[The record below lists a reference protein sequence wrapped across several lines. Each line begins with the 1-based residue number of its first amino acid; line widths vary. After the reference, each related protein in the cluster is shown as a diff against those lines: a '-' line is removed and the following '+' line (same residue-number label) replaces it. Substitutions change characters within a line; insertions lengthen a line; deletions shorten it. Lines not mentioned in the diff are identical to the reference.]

1 MAELT
6 CLDIGRAAYEP
17 TVGLQ
22 QRLVKEVKAAE
33 AERAYLVL
41 VEHDPPVITLG
52 RGSDA
57 AHVTASRERLAREGI
72 EVHESSRGGDVTY
85 HGPGQLVGYPILRL
99 DLHGRDI
106 HRYLRDLEEVLIRL
120 LTRFGVEGRRS
131 AGLTGVWVGDEKIA
145 AIGVAV
151 SRWVTYHGFAL
162 NVTPDLGHF
171 GLIVPCG
178 IRDKGVTSLA
188 RLLAQPVT
196 VAEVKPPLVECVVEV
211 FGFDGAVAAADGPVD

>member
-1 MAELT
+1 MTQLT
-6 CLDIGRAAYEP
+6 VLDIGRAAYEP
-17 TVGLQ
+17 TVRLQ
-22 QRLVKEVKAAE
+22 QRLAAEVKTAAGEE
-33 AERAYLVL
+33 ARLVL

-52 RGSDA
+52 RGAHDA
-57 AHVTASRERLAREGI
+57 GNVLVSKEFLASQGI

-99 DLHGRDI
+99 DLHGRDV
-106 HRYLRDLEEVLIRL
+106 HRYLRDLEEVLLRL
-120 LTRFGVEGRRS
+120 LARFGIQGRRS
-131 AGLTGVWVGDEKIA
+131 EGLTGVWVGDEKIA

-162 NVTPDLGHF
+162 NVDPNLEHF

-188 RLLAQPVT
+188 RVLGRPVT
-196 VAEVKPPLVECVVEV
+196 VAQVKGPLVECVVEV
-211 FGFDGAVAAADGPVD
+211 FGFDGATVADAQ